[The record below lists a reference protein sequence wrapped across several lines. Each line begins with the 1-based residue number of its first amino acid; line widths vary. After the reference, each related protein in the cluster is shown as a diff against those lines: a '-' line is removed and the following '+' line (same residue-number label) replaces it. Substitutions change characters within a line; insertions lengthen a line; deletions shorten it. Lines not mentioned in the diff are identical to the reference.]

1 MIITI
6 NAAWRYW
13 GGRDGGTTQ
22 AGDDPTTG
30 GEDFVKICNQV
41 VDLTNCYAKC
51 VNCLWIF
58 QVFIIICF
66 YCTSFDQVLEHFLK
80 HGKTKEEE
88 EEEVKFQEALA
99 QKRLEQV

>member
-1 MIITI
+1 MQLGDIG
-6 NAAWRYW
+6 AAEMEALLKQGMTPQQVVY
-13 GGRDGGTTQ
+13 
-22 AGDDPTTG
+22 
-30 GEDFVKICNQV
+30 FVKICKQV

-58 QVFIIICF
+58 QVFIVICF